1 MSEWVM
7 LQAPE
12 VLLCYGGGLLCF
24 LLERAWQASR
34 GWLTW
39 LGGALEVI
47 ATALLILSGGTLYE
61 ASAWLCGFL
70 LLMMEGRA

>member
-39 LGGALEVI
+39 LGGALAVI
-47 ATALLILSGGTLYE
+47 AHGTADSLRRH
-61 ASAWLCGFL
+61 AV
-70 LLMMEGRA
+70 